1 MQAFVTISSGIIIA
15 TSKRGE
21 KHDVMEKLDKNL
33 IELIG
38 QKVLMKIQDKERC
51 ECT

>member
-1 MQAFVTISSGIIIA
+1 MTISSSIIIA
-15 TSKRGE
+15 TSKKGE